1 MAALRDLPRVLRQ
14 TGVWPFSK
22 KIWHEINDDNLFTWA
37 SALAYSWLFA
47 IFPFFLV
54 LLSLIPLL
62 PKTWRV
68 EAKDQINV
76 AIAQLPKDAAVTVS
90 EYIKPRIE
98 QYLVGQEDRRA
109 AIKGIMSVGL
119 LIALWA
125 ASGGMNMTMA
135 AMDRAFD
142 VPRARPIYKQRPL

>member
-1 MAALRDLPRVLRQ
+1 MARLRDLPAVLRV
-14 TGVWPFSK
+14 TGLWRFVK

-47 IFPFFLV
+47 LFPFLLV

-62 PKTWRV
+62 KQEWRV
-68 EAKDQINV
+68 EADRQIKI
-76 AIAQLPKDAAVTVS
+76 AIATALPEDAKVTVQT
-90 EYIKPRIE
+90 YIEPRI
-98 QYLVGQEDRRA
+98 QKFLLSQDDRKTT
-109 AIKGIMSVGL
+109 IKGIMSIGL

-142 VPRARPIYKQRPL
+142 